1 MNIGIV
7 ILAAGASKR
16 MGTPKQ
22 LLDLGGTTLLRRT
35 VEVAL
40 ATEFRPVVVVLGAN
54 KTQIAPQIIDL
65 PVTIIENPKWEE
77 GMSTSVK
84 MGLVGLYMTEK
95 KLDAAMVLVCDQPHI
110 SVQLLTS
117 MAKVQALTSKKI
129 VACQYEDQL
138 GVPVLF
144 EREMFTELLDL
155 QGDKGARFLL
165 HKFPEQTARVRFDL
179 GNIDLDTPQDYQT
192 YKLSC

>member
-117 MAKVQALTSKKI
+117 MAKVQALTNKKI
-129 VACQYEDQL
+129 VACQYEGQL

-144 EREMFTELLDL
+144 EREMFTELLDF